1 MYVVSKE
8 DKKFKDNFLMESLF
22 LWSRKD
28 KGFSR
33 HDTISFIIYLV

>member
-22 LWSRKD
+22 YI
-28 KGFSR
+28 FF
-33 HDTISFIIYLV
+33 ISSK